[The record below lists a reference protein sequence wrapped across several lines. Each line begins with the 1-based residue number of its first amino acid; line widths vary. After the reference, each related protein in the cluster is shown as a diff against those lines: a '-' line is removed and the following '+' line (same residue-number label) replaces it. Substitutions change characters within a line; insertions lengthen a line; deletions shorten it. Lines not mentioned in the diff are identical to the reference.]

1 MGEEPK
7 NETKPKFNGNLG
19 FVWLIGIL
27 VILLGCTIGYVCKL
41 KTELKD
47 LRQTLQ
53 VSTQTVQNEK
63 IKTKNYYS
71 DFEKYYGEKTKMGRS
86 LELNYASVHLKNKEN
101 DEYKYIVEY
110 YYVGEH
116 AGELWINGKKIEI
129 SGNIKDFAVGTN
141 FDGLMFE
148 STYDIGKRYDY
159 SSTLYILFE
168 NGSIY
173 KINTDDIKKNDYKLK
188 EIKEL
193 KDIDRFVT
201 LEPMDSGID
210 TLLWCIDK
218 NGSAYKLDLVIA
230 GN

>member
-1 MGEEPK
+1 
-7 NETKPKFNGNLG
+7 
-19 FVWLIGIL
+19 
-27 VILLGCTIGYVCKL
+27 
-41 KTELKD
+41 
-47 LRQTLQ
+47 
-53 VSTQTVQNEK
+53 
-63 IKTKNYYS
+63 
-71 DFEKYYGEKTKMGRS
+71 
-86 LELNYASVHLKNKEN
+86 
-101 DEYKYIVEY
+101 
-110 YYVGEH
+110 
-116 AGELWINGKKIEI
+116 
-129 SGNIKDFAVGTN
+129 
-141 FDGLMFE
+141 MFE